1 MSPIRIFLATGAI
14 AGVIFASSFA
24 SPAVVVRPVAAD
36 AYKIDAVHSSVV
48 FKAKHQN
55 VSWGFGRFNDISG
68 TITYDEAK
76 PESSKVD
83 LTIKTESV
91 DTANGKRDGHL
102 KSPDF
107 FDAKQFPTATF
118 VSKSVKS
125 KDKKLAVTGDL
136 TIRGVTKSITID
148 VEVTGVA
155 KDGQGG
161 ELAGFYTEFTI
172 QRTDFGV
179 NYGQGGIGTDVTLMI
194 GIEAAK

>member
-1 MSPIRIFLATGAI
+1 MSSIRIFLATGAI
-14 AGVIFASSFA
+14 AGVMFASSFA
-24 SPAVVVRPVAAD
+24 GPAAVTGPVAANT
-36 AYKIDAVHSSVV
+36 YKIDTVHSSVV

-55 VSWGFGRFNDISG
+55 VSWGFGRFNDVSG
-68 TITYDEAK
+68 TITYDETK

-83 LTIKTESV
+83 VTIKTESV

-125 KDKKLAVTGDL
+125 KEKKLAVTGDL

-148 VEVTGVA
+148 VEVTGLA

-172 QRTDFGV
+172 QRSDFGV
-179 NYGQGGIGTDVTLMI
+179 NYGQGGIGNDVTLML